1 MLSISKASKMYR
13 SASGEDAHEIVR
25 IDPHTV
31 QIETSIAGD
40 GDVGFG
46 FVSLFLQES
55 ASGFSIFDD
64 EQYARTARR
73 CDLRPKLPEGVRQ
86 HEEVLVVQT
95 GSAEEDLTGGLKLFL
110 ATLRGLH
117 EPGREKTQGD
127 PIPLVSSAILPK
139 ADKTERK
146 AAV

>member
-13 SASGEDAHEIVR
+13 SASGEDAHEIVQ

-40 GDVGFG
+40 NDVGFG

-55 ASGFSIFDD
+55 DSGFSIFDD

-73 CDLRPKLPEGVRQ
+73 CDLRPKLPEGIRQ
-86 HEEVLVVQT
+86 HEAVLVVQT
-95 GSAEEDLTGGLKLFL
+95 GSAEQDLTVGLRMFL
-110 ATLRGLH
+110 AALRGLH
-117 EPGREKTQGD
+117 EPGEK
-127 PIPLVSSAILPK
+127 SAEPVALLPAKSRTAEK
-139 ADKTERK
+139 AVCK

>member
-13 SASGEDAHEIVR
+13 SASGEDAHEIVQ

-40 GDVGFG
+40 DDVGFG

-55 ASGFSIFDD
+55 DNGFSIFDD

-73 CDLRPKLPEGVRQ
+73 CDLRPKLPEGIRQ
-86 HEEVLVVQT
+86 HETVLVVQT
-95 GSAEEDLTGGLKLFL
+95 GSAEQDLTVGLKLFL
-110 ATLRGLH
+110 ATLRGVH
-117 EPGREKTQGD
+117 EPGEKNAK
-127 PIPLVSSAILPK
+127 PVVLLPMKKNRTEEK
-139 ADKTERK
+139 AVCK
-146 AAV
+146 AVV